1 MATRT
6 IAAEVYTKS
15 HRIIGRIHPGGH
27 GLYSFLNI
35 PSTSYVE
42 LEGAIL
48 SRLHQPNRL
57 VARYQKL
64 WLVKHEI
71 VALLVSS
78 KNEVGPTGVYGTGY
92 LGRTPSWVHVVIGG
106 YELRGKIE
114 TPGKFD
120 FGSLMFEGD
129 SIFIALYDATLTA
142 ILFPKIEA
150 ETPAMVFNRRMVDA
164 IGLMPRREIPT
175 EEMQEEG

>member
-1 MATRT
+1 MASKP
-6 IAAEVYTKS
+6 ISVEVYTTS
-15 HRIIGRIHPGGH
+15 HKILGRIHPGGH

-35 PSTSYVE
+35 PTTSYVE
-42 LEGAIL
+42 MEGAIL

-57 VARYQKL
+57 VARYPSL

-71 VALLVSS
+71 VALLVSTKS
-78 KNEVGPTGVYGTGY
+78 EIGPTGVYGTGY
-92 LGRTPSWVHVVIGG
+92 LGRAPSWVHVILGG

-129 SIFIALYDATLTA
+129 TIFIALYDAELTA
-142 ILFPKIEA
+142 VLFPKIEA
-150 ETPAMVFNRRMVDA
+150 ETPALMFNRRMVDA
-164 IGLMPRREIPT
+164 IGLMPRREIP
-175 EEMQEEG
+175 EEGVKEK